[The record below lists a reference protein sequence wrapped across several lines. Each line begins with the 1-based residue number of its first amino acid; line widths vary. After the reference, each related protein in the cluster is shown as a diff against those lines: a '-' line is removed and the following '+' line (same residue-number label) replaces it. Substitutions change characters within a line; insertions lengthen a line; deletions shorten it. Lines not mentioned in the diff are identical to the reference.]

1 MREDAWTLKGI
12 GDFIYLLDC
21 HAPNKNDV
29 LQRRFKKDM
38 DYNAV
43 GGAPMLGV
51 QGAVVKAHGSSGDV
65 AIMNAIR
72 QAREMLE
79 GDVVG
84 KISEGLS
91 GLVDDINNQ

>member
-1 MREDAWTLKGI
+1 MMETSRSKFGA
-12 GDFIYLLDC
+12 LL
-21 HAPNKNDV
+21 AKPAF
-29 LQRRFKKDM
+29 RAFKKDM

-51 QGAVVKAHGSSGDV
+51 QGAVVKAHGSSGET
-65 AIMNAIR
+65 AIMNALR

-84 KISEGLS
+84 RISEGLA
-91 GLVDDINNQ
+91 GLNEAGSEG